1 MRFRHP
7 DGSIVH
13 LGYCT
18 NVHPAEE
25 LEGVIAQLDGFSSLV
40 RKHLKV
46 PVLGVGLW
54 LANTLAERLAN
65 SPIALNRLARA
76 LDRNGLEVVTLNG
89 FPYSGFHDPVVGK
102 LVYQPDW
109 TEPARLHYTLDLVK
123 VLSELLPADAAYGSI
138 STLPLAWRTPWSR
151 SRDAQ
156 ARQAF
161 DKLDEHLARVH
172 TRTGRRI
179 RVAVEPEPG
188 CVLEMIGQAAN
199 WLTPYSVPAPRAA
212 GASGAARG
220 RGAAGARGVGGS
232 RVGICLDTC
241 HLAVQFEE
249 PDRSF
254 ALLAEANVEIVKSQ
268 LSVALHV
275 ASPED
280 PAARETLA
288 KFAEPKY
295 LHQIREYGGPGV
307 DDLDLV
313 GELSGHAS
321 WRAHFHI
328 PVHAPP
334 RAPLTRTTDVLEESL
349 RHLVGGAEPLTHHL
363 ESETYT
369 WSVLPSPPKSKEELA
384 EGIAGEL
391 AWVRDRLVALG
402 LTQL

>member
-7 DGSIVH
+7 DGSVVH
-13 LGYCT
+13 LAYCT
-18 NVHPAEE
+18 NVHPAED
-25 LEGVIAQLDGFSSLV
+25 LEGVINQLDGCAAVV
-40 RKHLKV
+40 RKQLKV

-65 SPIALNRLARA
+65 SPIALSRLARA

-89 FPYSGFHDPVVGK
+89 FPYSGLRDRVVGK
-102 LVYQPDW
+102 KVYQPDW
-109 TEPARLHYTLDLVK
+109 TEPARLDYTLDLVK

-161 DKLDEHLARVH
+161 GKLDEHLARLE

-188 CVLEMIGQAAN
+188 CVLEMIGQATN
-199 WLTPYSVPAPRAA
+199 WLSPYAVPA
-212 GASGAARG
+212 
-220 RGAAGARGVGGS
+220 RGAAGARGTQGARGGGGS

-249 PDRSF
+249 PGRSF

-268 LSVALHV
+268 LSAALHV
-275 ASPED
+275 ASPWD
-280 PAARETLA
+280 PAARELLA
-288 KFAEPKY
+288 EFAEPKF
-295 LHQIREYGGPGV
+295 LHQTREYGGPGV

-334 RAPLTRTTDVLEESL
+334 RPPLTSTTDVLEESL
-349 RHLVGGAEPLTHHL
+349 RHLVGSAQPLTHHL

-369 WSVLPSPPKSKEELA
+369 WSVLPSPPKGREELA
-384 EGIAGEL
+384 AGIAGEL
-391 AWVRDRLVALG
+391 AWLRDRLVALG

>member
-13 LGYCT
+13 LAYCT
-18 NVHPAEE
+18 NVHPAED
-25 LEGVIAQLDGFSSLV
+25 LEGVIAQLDGCSSLV

-65 SPIALNRLARA
+65 SPVALGRLARA

-89 FPYSGFHDPVVGK
+89 FPYSGFHDRVVGK
-102 LVYQPDW
+102 KVYQPDW
-109 TEPARLHYTLDLVK
+109 TESARLEYTLDLVK
-123 VLSELLPADAAYGSI
+123 VLSELMPADAAYGSI

-151 SRDAQ
+151 RRDAQ

-161 DKLDEHLARVH
+161 DKLDEHLARVQ

-188 CVLEMIGQAAN
+188 CVLEMVDQAAS
-199 WLTPYSVPAPRAA
+199 WLAPYAVSVPRAP
-212 GASGAARG
+212 GAPGA
-220 RGAAGARGVGGS
+220 GGS

-249 PDRSF
+249 PAKSF
-254 ALLAEANVEIVKSQ
+254 AVLADANVEIVKSQ
-268 LSVALHV
+268 VSAALHI
-275 ASPED
+275 AEPWD
-280 PAARETLA
+280 PVARELLQE
-288 KFAEPKY
+288 FAEPKF
-295 LHQIREYGGPGV
+295 LHQTREYGGPGV
-307 DDLDLV
+307 DNLDLI

-321 WRAHFHI
+321 WRVHFHV
-328 PVHAPP
+328 PVHAAP
-334 RAPLTRTTDVLEESL
+334 RPPLTSTTDVLDESL
-349 RHLVGGAEPLTHHL
+349 QYLVGGPHPLTHHL

-369 WSVLPSPPKSKEELA
+369 WSVLPTPPKGQQELA

-391 AWVRDRLVALG
+391 GWLRDRLIALG
-402 LTQL
+402 LTPL